1 MDYKSILML
10 PLLFLSYL
18 ATPKIPLP
26 SPEISDVGDNYIA
39 LKWNK
44 VDVPAFDYDET
55 PLSFMIEAQS
65 VPDYNWKPVARGV
78 TGASHRVGTITV
90 VCVSIETSNRVG
102 TITLVCVTIETSHR
116 VGTIT
121 LVCVAIETSHR
132 VSTITLVC
140 VTISQAY
147 TYVEI
152 ANENVARSVL
162 LILGSCE
169 CTLFKLSL
177 LLPQ

>member
-1 MDYKSILML
+1 ML

-78 TGASHRVGTITV
+78 TGASHRVGTIT
-90 VCVSIETSNRVG
+90 
-102 TITLVCVTIETSHR
+102 LVCATIENSHR
-116 VGTIT
+116 VG
-121 LVCVAIETSHR
+121 
-132 VSTITLVC
+132 TITLVC

-147 TYVEI
+147 TNVKI
-152 ANENVARSVL
+152 ANEIVARSVL
-162 LILGSCE
+162 LILGSCQ